1 MSALGNSSRPSVT
14 VIGGGLAGMTA
25 ALRLLERGCEVR
37 IIESIA
43 RAGGKAGSNQNGTD
57 YDDHGY
63 HIFPAWYLNV
73 WKMVDELGIRDN
85 FVDRTDF
92 LQLRPGQ
99 FPNWKTMRNI
109 TALSSVWRNLNSGVL
124 PFMQAC
130 LFFYS
135 ALDLVSQHYNERA
148 FLDQISISGFIRSR
162 FYRTEEVAREFQ
174 DLMLKG
180 ISVPTYLVSAMTMQ
194 RVMQNWMAYPLP
206 MFRITRGDLQNLF
219 IEPLVRRLTQLGC
232 SIELGQRLVR
242 VHVEGTRAVAIET
255 HDETRGETQRRAVDH
270 LVVAIPC
277 EKLLVVLDD
286 DLYRAAPSI
295 ANIAY
300 LRAEPMAALDLY
312 LNRSFPDLP
321 GSHINL
327 LGSRFGLSFI
337 DVSRV
342 WPDRK
347 TSVLQL
353 IASDFQSLENLTAD
367 EAVHQMIQELMRFV
381 PGLQWSDIDHYNFQS
396 NATEPLFMNDVGIW
410 QYRPT
415 ARTELDN
422 LYLAGDYCQSHV
434 DLVCMEGAVCTG
446 LLAAEAVRSNLGIAN
461 PVEMLTPTLFPRWLS
476 VTGRMALA
484 PVALACKLVSLTNT
498 GGDQSPASQDAPQ

>member
-1 MSALGNSSRPSVT
+1 MSAEASSPRPSVT
-14 VIGGGLAGMTA
+14 VVGSGLAGMTA
-25 ALRLLERGCEVR
+25 ALRLLERGCDVK
-37 IIESIA
+37 IIESIS
-43 RAGGKAGSNQNGTD
+43 RPGGKAGSNQNGSD

-73 WKMVDELGIRDN
+73 WKMVDELGIRDH

-92 LQLRPGQ
+92 LQLRQGQ
-99 FPNWKTMRNI
+99 FPRWKTMRNM
-109 TALSSVWRNLNSGVL
+109 TALSSVWRNLNAGVL
-124 PFMQAC
+124 PFQQAC

-162 FYRTEEVAREFQ
+162 FYRTEQVAREFQ

-194 RVMQNWMAYPLP
+194 RVMQNWLAYPLP

-219 IEPLVRRLTQLGC
+219 IEPLARRLTQLGC
-232 SIELGQRLVR
+232 SIELNQRLTRIHVQDQR
-242 VHVEGTRAVAIET
+242 VVAIET
-255 HDETRGETQRRAVDH
+255 HDETGGETQRRPVDH
-270 LVVAIPC
+270 VIIAIPC
-277 EKLLVVLDD
+277 EKLLEVVDD
-286 DLYRAAPSI
+286 DLYRAAPTI
-295 ANIAY
+295 ANVAY

-342 WPDRK
+342 WPHRD

-353 IASDFQSLENLTAD
+353 IASDFQPLEKLTAD
-367 EAVHQMIQELMRFV
+367 EAVQQMVVELMRFL
-381 PGLQWSDIDHYNFQS
+381 PGLEWSDIDHYNFQS
-396 NATEPLFMNDVGIW
+396 NVTEPLFMNDVGVW

-446 LLAAEAVRSNLGIAN
+446 LLAAEALRTDLGVGSPI
-461 PVEMLTPTLFPRWLS
+461 EMLTPSLIPRWLF
-476 VTGRMALA
+476 VTGRMALS
-484 PVALACKLVSLTNT
+484 PVALACKLASLSASSS
-498 GGDQSPASQDAPQ
+498 DQSVSDPAQQ

>member
-1 MSALGNSSRPSVT
+1 MSAQESSSRPHVT
-14 VIGGGLAGMTA
+14 VVGSGLAGMTA
-25 ALRLLERGCEVR
+25 ALRLLERGCDVK
-37 IIESIA
+37 ILESIS
-43 RAGGKAGSNQNGTD
+43 RPGGKAGANQNGSD

-73 WKMVDELGIRDN
+73 WRMVDELGVRDH

-99 FPNWKTMRNI
+99 FPRWKTMRNI
-109 TALSSVWRNLNSGVL
+109 TALSSVWSNLKSGVL
-124 PFMQAC
+124 PFGQAC

-135 ALDLVSQHYNERA
+135 AMDLVSQHYNERA

-162 FYRTEEVAREFQ
+162 FYRTEQVAREFQ

-180 ISVPTYLVSAMTMQ
+180 ISVPTYMVSAMTMQ
-194 RVMQNWMAYPLP
+194 RVMQNWLAHPLP

-219 IEPLVRRLTQLGC
+219 IDPLVRRLLQLGC
-232 SIELGQRLVR
+232 SIELNQRLVG
-242 VHVEGTRAVAIET
+242 VEVQGARAVAIET
-255 HDETRGETQRRAVDH
+255 RDEKSGETERRAVDQ

-277 EKLLVVLDD
+277 EKLLEVVDD
-286 DLYRAAPSI
+286 QLYRAAPSI
-295 ANIAY
+295 ANVAY

-312 LNRSFPDLP
+312 LKRSFPDLP
-321 GSHINL
+321 GSHVNL

-342 WPDRK
+342 WPGRS
-347 TSVLQL
+347 TSILQM
-353 IASDFQSLENLTAD
+353 IASDFQALENLSAA
-367 EAVHQMIQELMRFV
+367 EAVHQMVEELMRFL
-381 PGLQWSDIDHYNFQS
+381 PGLEWSDIDHYNFQS
-396 NATEPLFMNDVGIW
+396 NVTEPLFMNDVGIW

-415 ARTELDN
+415 ARTELEN

-446 LLAAEAVRSNLGIAN
+446 LLAAEALRSDLGLAG
-461 PVEMLTPTLFPRWLS
+461 PVEMLTPTLLPRWLF
-476 VTGRMALA
+476 VTGRLALS
-484 PVALACKLVSLTNT
+484 PVALACKLASLTQSDS
-498 GGDQSPASQDAPQ
+498 DQPAPASG